1 VFVGYN
7 TGPNNADRFNVVG
20 MNTYLA
26 DASYYWSVSRITCN
40 VVRE

>member
-7 TGPNNADRFNVVG
+7 TGPYNSEKFNVVG

-26 DASYYWSVSRITCN
+26 NGSYYWSVSRRTGNI
-40 VVRE
+40 